1 MACSL
6 RYKEAHHTCE
16 AEYYAR
22 GSWTPQDARA
32 AHPPPRESALMTF
45 RISFEVNADTADIER
60 EFPSVPVYSS
70 DSQP

>member
-1 MACSL
+1 MLVVLGRRKMPAL
-6 RYKEAHHTCE
+6 PT
-16 AEYYAR
+16 
-22 GSWTPQDARA
+22 
-32 AHPPPRESALMTF
+32 PPRESALMTF